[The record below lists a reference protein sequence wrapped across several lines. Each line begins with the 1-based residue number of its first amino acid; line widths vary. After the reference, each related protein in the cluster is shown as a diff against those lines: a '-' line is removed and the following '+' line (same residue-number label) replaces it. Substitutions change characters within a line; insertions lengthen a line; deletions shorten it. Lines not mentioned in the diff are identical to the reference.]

1 MEIFRTKTFRKH
13 IKKLGVTDDE
23 LRDLEDEIAANPAA
37 GDVIPGLKGIRKIR
51 FAFGRKGKRGGA
63 RAIYIVIVADDI
75 IYLLMAYAKGEKE
88 DLTQDDK
95 SALLEF
101 IKLL

>member
-1 MEIFRTKTFRKH
+1 MEIFRTKTFRRH

-51 FAFGRKGKRGGA
+51 FAFGGKGKRGGG

-95 SALLEF
+95 TALLEF

>member
-1 MEIFRTKTFRKH
+1 M
-13 IKKLGVTDDE
+13 KLPP
-23 LRDLEDEIAANPAA
+23 NPGA

-51 FAFGRKGKRGGA
+51 FCFGGKGKRGGG
-63 RAIYIVIVADDI
+63 RAIYIVIMADDI

-95 SALLEF
+95 TALLEF